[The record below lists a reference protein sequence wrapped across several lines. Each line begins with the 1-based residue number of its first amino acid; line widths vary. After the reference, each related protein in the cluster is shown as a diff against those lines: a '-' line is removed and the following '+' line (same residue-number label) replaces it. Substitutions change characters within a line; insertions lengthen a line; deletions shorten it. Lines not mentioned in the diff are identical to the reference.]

1 MRFDIVREVFLKELR
16 ETLRDRRTLAVMFGI
31 PVLLYPLLT
40 LSTASI
46 GASTVRKMQEKPSRV
61 VVLNGEDAPR
71 LVEELRKPESGVTLE
86 SLPDPE
92 AALKDNRLDAI
103 LDVPEDLER
112 KALATEAVKVEI
124 RIDRS
129 RTSAAFTQ
137 RKLEQI
143 LERFERWVIAERL
156 KARSVPDTVLR
167 PIESETEDV
176 ASADRRLG
184 NLLGMLLPT
193 MLLITG
199 MFGAFFPAINA
210 TTSERELGTLEAL
223 LVTPTSKMELLLGKT
238 LLVLLCGLLTAA
250 INLISMALV
259 LWRVFS
265 MGGRG
270 GESLGSLQLNVGA
283 LALTY
288 VAALPTLIFFAAA
301 VMVVGLFA
309 RNYREANSY
318 ATPVMLLS
326 LVPTYVS
333 LAEPKPTPGLLVM
346 PLINT
351 CLIMREV
358 LAGHASPGGFFMAF
372 ASSGL
377 YAGLMLSFAARLFST
392 EQLVNPAWEPL
403 SLKGFRRSAR
413 PASPRLPA
421 TDEALVL
428 FAFSVLLTFYVSPA
442 FAGYGFFVLLFV
454 TQGLLVAGP
463 ALLFA
468 WLGRYDWRAVFS
480 WRPPVL
486 LVLVGSVLLGLGLVP
501 WIQALSGLQ
510 NQFWPRDPETAK
522 AIEALFRPHLERNPL
537 VTVVLVGLL
546 AGVSEEL
553 LYRGPIQAALARKLP
568 TWTAIGI
575 GAFLFAIAHLD
586 AHGVPA
592 RMLIGALLGW
602 IVLRGGSLFPA
613 IALHAVYDS
622 TLLAFMA
629 WGPRGGPLDLEAVSR
644 IGQAAPAHWV
654 PQLLVGTVLLAAGW
668 AMCWKGVRNAPAG
681 K

>member
-1 MRFDIVREVFLKELR
+1 MRFEIVREVFLKELR

-40 LSTASI
+40 LSTASV
-46 GASTVRKMQEKPSRV
+46 GASTVRKMRDKPARV
-61 VVLNGEDAPR
+61 AVLNGEDAPH
-71 LVEELRKPESGVTLE
+71 LLEEMRKPESGVILE
-86 SLPDPE
+86 APPDPE
-92 AALKDNRLDAI
+92 AAMQDNRLDAI
-103 LDVPEDLER
+103 VELSEDLER
-112 KALATEAVKVEI
+112 KALASEAVKVEL
-124 RIDRS
+124 RLDRS
-129 RTSAAFTQ
+129 RNSAAFTQ
-137 RKLEQI
+137 RKVEEVLD
-143 LERFERWVIAERL
+143 RFERWVIAQRL
-156 KARSVPDTVLR
+156 KARSVPESVLR
-167 PIESETEDV
+167 PIESVTQDL

-223 LVTPTSKMELLLGKT
+223 LVTPASKMELLIGKAA
-238 LLVLLCGLLTAA
+238 LVLLCGLLTAA

-259 LWRVFS
+259 LWRVFLMS
-265 MGGRG
+265 PRG
-270 GESLGSLQLNVGA
+270 GEGLGSLQLNVGA

-358 LAGHASPGGFFMAF
+358 LAGHASPGGFVMAF
-372 ASSGL
+372 ASSAL
-377 YAGLMLSFAARLFST
+377 YAGLMLCFAARLFST

-403 SLKGFRRSAR
+403 SLKGFRRNSR
-413 PASPRLPA
+413 PSRRRLPA
-421 TDEALVL
+421 TDEALVI
-428 FAFSVLLTFYVSPA
+428 FAVSLLLTFYVSPA

-468 WLGRYDWRAVFS
+468 WLGRYDWRATFA
-480 WRPPVL
+480 WRSPAP
-486 LVLVGSVLLGLGLVP
+486 LVLIGAILLGLGLVP
-501 WIQALSGLQ
+501 WIQAYSGLQ
-510 NQFWPRDPETAK
+510 NLFWPRDPETAK

-537 VTVVLVGLL
+537 ATVLLVGLL
-546 AGVSEEL
+546 AGLSEEL

-568 TWTAIGI
+568 AWAAIGA

-586 AHGVPA
+586 AHGIPA
-592 RMLIGALLGW
+592 RVAIGILLGW

-613 IALHAVYDS
+613 IALHAVYDC

-629 WGPRGGPLDLEAVSR
+629 WGPSNTLFDLEAVSR
-644 IGQAAPAHWV
+644 IGQASPALWV
-654 PQLLVGTVLLAAGW
+654 PQLVVGTVLLAAGW
-668 AMCWKGVRNAPAG
+668 AMCRKGMRKVPAG